1 MHQTIGNVL
10 GTLVHINPPQSI
22 AQDRDISNDALM
34 TAMHDMRTAIATT
47 MVSLQ
52 VLSLLQETCS

>member
-1 MHQTIGNVL
+1 MHQTVGNVL
-10 GTLVHINPPQSI
+10 GTLVDINPPQNI
-22 AQDRDISNDALM
+22 TQDRDISNDALM
-34 TAMHDMRTAIATT
+34 TAMLDMCTAIATT